1 MADTQRIDY
10 ASATVTAGEA
20 IDEIGIMICMKAGDQ
35 EAYKGA
41 DTATYKVI
49 GINNGVADEGDELTA
64 IAGVFLLENSGDITQ
79 AHIGRKVYVEDEKT
93 VVLAVTTNSVV
104 AGIVVDVVD
113 SGVWIDNTPSAIAS
127 DSVGDSVTALT
138 DSSGGTAGANVI
150 AEVTDVA
157 TTADAIALL
166 AEKINEII
174 ALI

>member
-10 ASATVTAGEA
+10 ASARVTAGED
-20 IDEIGIMICMKAGDQ
+20 INEKGIMVCIKAGDA

-49 GINNGVADEGDELTA
+49 GINNGVASEGSDLTA
-64 IAGVFLLENSGDITQ
+64 IAGVFLLDNSGDVTQ

-104 AGIVVDVVD
+104 AGIVVDVT
-113 SGVWIDNTPSAIAS
+113 SEGVWVDNSPSAIAS
-127 DSVGDSVTALT
+127 DAVGDAITVLT
-138 DSSGGTAGANVI
+138 DSSTGTAGDNVI
-150 AEVTDVA
+150 AAVTDVA

-174 ALI
+174 AVI